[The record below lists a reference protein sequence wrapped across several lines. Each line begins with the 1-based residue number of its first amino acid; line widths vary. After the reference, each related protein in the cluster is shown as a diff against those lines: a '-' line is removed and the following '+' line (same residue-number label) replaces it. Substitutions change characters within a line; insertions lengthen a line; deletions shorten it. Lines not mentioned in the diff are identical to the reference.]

1 MKRLLLATTASLIMA
16 ALSTAPGHSAEGRK
30 PGEAVQP
37 ITVIAPD
44 WPEMIE
50 LLRLLRPNW
59 EKLGFRFEVQ
69 HMTLTSLSARTTGE
83 HNAPQMTVNGYGG
96 APDRIDPDFF
106 LTELFHSSRA
116 VKGASNYGNYI
127 NPEYDGVVDAQRQEM
142 DPDKRKILV
151 DQAQDILIKD
161 QPGMVLYYN
170 DYIQAYREDRLDK
183 VVPVMGNGIALP
195 YIPWTYYTSTPTGSR
210 DFIRTT
216 TQYDIATL
224 NPFATGEVQNASLLR
239 WMYAPFVI
247 RNKDLEIEPWA
258 AESWNVV
265 DSTTVDVVI
274 RSGMKFS
281 DGKPVTVEDV
291 KFTFDYMDKWKFPS
305 YKRFSDN
312 IAGVEIVD
320 ERTVRFKLNQPYAP
334 FVPNILGYAF
344 IVPKHIW
351 ENVTDSPAD
360 FANDEAVGYGPFK
373 LGGWEKD
380 QYLHMATNK
389 DWWAAPKTSGVYW
402 LIVPS
407 IDSQIGMLETGE
419 SDIMAWGIT
428 PSQVKRLPGGIAAA
442 RAPSH
447 APREV
452 RFNLDMAPFDDVN
465 VRKAISL
472 ATDRQSVVATLSDG
486 AATPGNDAY
495 ISPKLSWANKAIGT
509 AAFDIEKA
517 RKMLADAG
525 YTWDAEGRIRYPA
538 Q

>member
-1 MKRLLLATTASLIMA
+1 MKKRLLATTAGIMMMLA
-16 ALSTAPGHSAEGRK
+16 AIPGYTAEGRQ
-30 PGEAVQP
+30 PGQVVEP
-37 ITVIAPD
+37 ISVIAPD

-50 LLRLLRPNW
+50 LLRLLRPSW
-59 EKLGFRFEVQ
+59 EKLGFTFEVQ
-69 HMTLTSLSARTTGE
+69 HMTLTSLSARTTGD

-127 NPEYDGVVDAQRQEM
+127 NPDYDRVVDAQRTEM
-142 DPDKRKILV
+142 DPEKRKELVDEAQSILV
-151 DQAQDILIKD
+151 KD

-170 DYIQAYREDRLDK
+170 DYIQAYREDRLEG
-183 VVPVMGNGIALP
+183 VVPVMGNGISLP
-195 YIPWTYYTSTPTGSR
+195 YIPWTYYTATPTGPR

-239 WMYAPFVI
+239 WMYAPFAI

-265 DSTTVDVVI
+265 DETTVDVVI
-274 RSGMKFS
+274 RSGMTFN

-291 KFTFDYMDKWKFPS
+291 KFTFDYMEKWKFPS

-320 ERTVRFKLNQPYAP
+320 EKTVRFTLKQPYAP

-351 ENVTDSPAD
+351 ENVTENPTD

-380 QYLHMATNK
+380 QYLHMATK
-389 DWWAAPKTSGVYW
+389 KEWWAAPKTSGVYW
-402 LIVPS
+402 LVVPS
-407 IDSQIGMLETGE
+407 IDSQLGMLETGE
-419 SDIMAWGIT
+419 SDIMGWGIT
-428 PSQVKRLPGGIAAA
+428 PSQVKRLPEGIIAE

-452 RFNLDMAPFDDVN
+452 RFNLDLAPFDDVA
-465 VRKAISL
+465 VRRAISM
-472 ATDRQSVVATLSDG
+472 ATDRESVVATLSDG

-495 ISPKLSWANKAIGT
+495 ISPKLSWSNKDIAMPK
-509 AAFDIEKA
+509 FDIEKA
-517 RKMLADAG
+517 RQILSDAG
-525 YTWDAEGRIRYPA
+525 YTWDGQGRIQYPA
-538 Q
+538 E